1 MLLVPGR
8 SDAPAAA
15 ATSTPGRGWGGKASY
30 RLAIAKAGT
39 AGPVAVIVK
48 AIIIGRA

>member
-39 AGPVAVIVK
+39 AGSVAVVVVK
-48 AIIIGRA
+48 AIVI